1 MIRTTQKTL
10 AALLVAIALLCIAPA
25 SAFAESTPPNPENGE
40 KAGELNNPAPSN
52 DAPDPT
58 KQNEVDQ
65 NTPTEGAPVSTD
77 GQGTTTQ
84 QPQKGTPQVTKDEN
98 AKGGAQETDGDA
110 RTEEPAIV
118 AAAATDLTASSEKN
132 PREMGNGTAA
142 PAPLQAASTPAKAN
156 PSISYKAHVQ
166 NVGWQGAVSNGKTA
180 GTSGQALRMEALTV
194 TLNTGGY
201 SGGLQM
207 KAHVQ
212 NIGWQPVSV
221 SGTTMGTSGKSLR
234 MEAIRLA
241 LTGEISQYYDIFY
254 RAHVQNIGWQDWVKN
269 GQVAGTSGQALRV
282 EAIQI
287 ELREKAKPASTQGDG
302 LVSVR
307 YQAHVQ
313 NVGWQGMRYD
323 GATAGTSGQSLR
335 VEAIRLWLE
344 PGTLSGNIEYRVHV
358 QNKGWMSW
366 VKNGQVA
373 GTTGKSLRVEAL
385 QIRLT
390 GDFKDKY
397 DVVYSGHV
405 QNIGWQSSKNN
416 EDVAGTTGRAL
427 RVEALQVTVV
437 DRSQRTGW
445 YKENGSWTYYSS
457 GNKAAGRWVVT
468 SESPI
473 DANPGTQRYWVDTSG
488 KLAIS
493 RAIRPTNAVDKGSY
507 LAYATGSGYVMRNSV
522 VELDNTFY
530 WANDSGK
537 LGTPNVSQLI
547 ENAVRWAINVAND
560 DSHGYSQDVRWGPD
574 YDCSSFVISAFKAA
588 GFNVGDAVY
597 TGNMK
602 SELTKHGFV
611 WSTNL
616 SNLRRGDILLVHN
629 SSRQHT
635 ELYLGNGKNVG
646 AHIAETGGIYGRAGD
661 QTGEEICI
669 DAYYDAPWQG
679 FLRAVLK

>member
-25 SAFAESTPPNPENGE
+25 SAFADGMQANPESAE
-40 KAGELNNPAPSN
+40 KTGELDNPAPANNAPKPTEQTELVQNAPTEGTPESADGQGVTTQPSQEGAPQVTTHE
-52 DAPDPT
+52 DAKGSVQGTDGG
-58 KQNEVDQ
+58 
-65 NTPTEGAPVSTD
+65 TPTEPTIATAST
-77 GQGTTTQ
+77 
-84 QPQKGTPQVTKDEN
+84 PKLV
-98 AKGGAQETDGDA
+98 
-110 RTEEPAIV
+110 
-118 AAAATDLTASSEKN
+118 ASSESN

-142 PAPLQAASTPAKAN
+142 PPSLQAASTPAKAS

-488 KLAIS
+488 KLAVS
-493 RAIRPTNAVDKGSY
+493 RAIRPTNAADKGSY

-588 GFNVGDAVY
+588 GFNVGNAVY

-616 SNLRRGDILLVHN
+616 SNLRRGDILLVHSN
-629 SSRQHT
+629 SRQHT
-635 ELYLGNGKNVG
+635 ELYLGNGLNVG

-669 DAYYDAPWQG
+669 DDYYNAPWQG